1 MKKILLA
8 LLTLLVCFSGKHC
21 FGQNNDAFLEVNYS
35 EIEKFVNQNEKVYNE
50 LMARFMEGDTL
61 LAINELKYIFY
72 GTNYSSKYQYKEL
85 SREASQLI
93 KEEKYEEGLKMCRE
107 ELKVSPTSLDILFRE
122 WICLKELE
130 LNADTCEIQISQL
143 FYLILSTG
151 DGKTAKTAFKVMEVP
166 DEYII
171 IYNVFGANVK
181 AQALIGNCDV
191 MTLYDDDPDKTWDV
205 YFDITLHLE
214 KLSKLFGDFS
224 SPKKAPKK
232 SKKGKKAKASASIQ
246 FE

>member
-8 LLTLLVCFSGKHC
+8 LLTLLVCFSGKLC

-50 LMARFMEGDTL
+50 LMARFMKGDTL
-61 LAINELKYIFY
+61 LEINELKYIFY
-72 GTNYSSKYQYKEL
+72 GTSYSSKYRYKEL
-85 SREASQLI
+85 SREAAQLI
-93 KEEKYEEGLKMCRE
+93 KEEKYEEALKMCRE

-181 AQALIGNCDV
+181 AQALVGNCDV

-232 SKKGKKAKASASIQ
+232 SKKGKKEKASASIQ